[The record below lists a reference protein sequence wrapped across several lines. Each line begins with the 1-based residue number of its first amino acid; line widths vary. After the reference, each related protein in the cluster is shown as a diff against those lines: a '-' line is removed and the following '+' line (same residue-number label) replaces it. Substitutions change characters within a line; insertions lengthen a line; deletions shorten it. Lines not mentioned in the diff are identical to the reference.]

1 MISRLR
7 NGLILFLVSTLT
19 GGPGM
24 VPLVFAQDSPAP
36 APDDQIQTLRQ
47 LAKAGYLGDQ
57 KDLYLSS
64 KTLSDDQVTDGLLK
78 INDLLSQVD
87 PKSLKPGNGTYQLED
102 LKALLSLLQ
111 DKTDDIVA
119 RKASAWKFKS
129 QVKRMILS
137 LTPVG
142 KDRAV
147 EAQVPPTATPSA
159 PPPTATPTPIP
170 GPSRAEWD
178 EMKGTVKDLIK
189 KTDDMRDTYD
199 QKMSSVQ
206 KSNDEAKA
214 SNSEAQ
220 EQLRLV
226 KKLLDQVQDDLNKTG
241 ARLDEVA
248 QKASQKS
255 ITDTE
260 LQQELTIMH
269 KDLRDNSQDVG
280 ILKEEV
286 AKLSKEDEKDGQSPL
301 DQILSSKWVS
311 GGALVVGLTALI
323 VSLTRK

>member
-1 MISRLR
+1 MKHWFRTI
-7 NGLILFLVSTLT
+7 LILFLAFTLT

-24 VPLVFAQDSPAP
+24 VSLVFAQDSPAS
-36 APDDQIQTLRQ
+36 APDDQVQTLRQ

-57 KDLYLSS
+57 KDLYLSAN
-64 KTLSDDQVTDGLLK
+64 TLTDDQVTDALLK
-78 INDLLSQVD
+78 ISGLLSQADV
-87 PKSLKPGNGTYQLED
+87 KSLHPGSGTYQVDD
-102 LKALLSLLQ
+102 LKALLSLVQ

-119 RKASAWKFKS
+119 RKASAWKFKT
-129 QVKRMILS
+129 QIRKMIAALAPPPAP
-137 LTPVG
+137 T
-142 KDRAV
+142 
-147 EAQVPPTATPSA
+147 PTATAA
-159 PPPTATPTPIP
+159 PQPTPTATPIP

-178 EMKGTVKDLIK
+178 EMKGTVKDLAK
-189 KTDDMRDTYD
+189 KTDDMRATYD
-199 QKMSSVQ
+199 QKVLDMQ
-206 KSNDEAKA
+206 KSNDEARS
-214 SNSEAQ
+214 SNADAQ

-226 KKLLDQVQDDLNKTG
+226 KKLLDEVQDNLNKTG
-241 ARLDEVA
+241 ARLDDVA

-311 GGALVVGLTALI
+311 GGALVVGLTAL
-323 VSLTRK
+323 VVALTKK